1 MISQYLKG
9 KESVMNGK
17 KFTLIELLVVIAIIA
32 ILAAML
38 MPALQ
43 QARERAK
50 GGQCMSNLK
59 QVGSALQSYSS
70 DNGDFILPYTA
81 WGTAGNLN
89 NVTSS
94 DRSQIGNSYCYVL
107 MAQKY
112 VQGPAAQTS
121 VMKFPNI
128 FTCPS
133 LTAPAVLSSGATLQS
148 LNNMFYEG
156 CAWYGVNI
164 LLRYINKDFSGGA
177 AGRRMFKLGEIRR
190 PGSKVYVLDAAQGAN
205 TMISSGEVYYY
216 YNGNGGVAY
225 NRHSSTCNVLWID
238 GHVAGVNNSGT
249 TSRSLY
255 DSGPLAGKLN
265 ADAPSW
271 VRD

>member
-1 MISQYLKG
+1 
-9 KESVMNGK
+9 MNK
-17 KFTLIELLVVIAIIA
+17 KHFTLIELLVVIAIIA

-50 GGQCMSNLK
+50 GSQCMSNLK

-81 WGTAGNLN
+81 WGTAGNVN
-89 NVTSS
+89 KIESS
-94 DRSQIGNSYCYVL
+94 ARSQIGNAYCYVL
-107 MAQKY
+107 MMQKY
-112 VQGPAAQTS
+112 VQGPAALTS
-121 VMKFPNI
+121 TMKFPNI

-133 LTAPAVLSSGATLQS
+133 LSAPAMLTSGTTLQT
-148 LNNMFYEG
+148 LNSMFYEG

-164 LLRYINKDFSGGA
+164 LLRYINKDLSGGA
-177 AGRRMFKLGEIRR
+177 AGRRMFKLGEIKR
-190 PGSKVYVLDAAQGAN
+190 PGSKVYVLDAAVGAN
-205 TMISSGEVYYY
+205 TAVSAGEVYYY

-238 GHVAGVNNSGT
+238 GHVSGVNNSGT

-265 ADAPSW
+265 DSAPAW
-271 VRD
+271 ERD